1 MNEAVRLRTI
11 PSVDEVLKTG
21 AALQAIVRFG
31 RQAVVAAV
39 RATLDAEREA
49 RRIDGAKSGTAADIG
64 AAAVARLE
72 ENAKPRVRPVFN
84 LTGTI
89 LHTNLGRAILAEAAV
104 EAASVAMRQAIALE
118 FDLEGGRRG
127 ERDSLIR
134 GLLCGLTGAEDAT
147 VVNNNAAA
155 VLLVLNTLAKGKEAI
170 VSRGELIEIGGAFRM
185 PDIMARAGAK
195 LVEVGTTNRTHK
207 KDYSEAIGSKT
218 GLVLKVHTS
227 NYKIEGFTAEVS
239 PRDVAAIAHEREVP
253 LVHDL
258 GSGTLIALS
267 QFGLS
272 HEPTVSETVA
282 EGADV
287 VTFSGDKLLGGPQ
300 AGFIVG
306 RKNLIARINRNPM
319 KRALRVD
326 KIRLAALEATLQL
339 YRDPDRL
346 TERLPT
352 LRAIAR
358 PKKEIEALARRIVSA
373 MTEALGSAFAVDV
386 VSCNS
391 QIGSGALPQEQ
402 IASAGIAIRPKADQ
416 GQGRRL
422 ASLAAALRTL
432 PMPVIGRTAD
442 GAIVLDLRCL
452 EDESGFIA
460 NLTSFDPGGSSDAAI

>member
-11 PSVDEVLKTG
+11 PSVDEVLKTP
-21 AALQAIVRFG
+21 AALQAIARFG

-39 RATLDAEREA
+39 RAALDVEREA
-49 RRIDGAKSGTAADIG
+49 RRADGAKSGTAADIG
-64 AAAVARLE
+64 AAAVARLK

-89 LHTNLGRAILAEAAV
+89 LHTNLGRAVLAEAAV

-118 FDLEGGRRG
+118 FDLEGGHRG
-127 ERDSLIR
+127 ERDFLVR
-134 GLLCGLTGAEDAT
+134 GLLCELTGAEDAT

-207 KDYSEAIGSKT
+207 KDYIEAIGPKT

-239 PRDVAAIAHEREVP
+239 PCDVAAIAHERSVP

-282 EGADV
+282 EGADL

-306 RKNLIARINRNPM
+306 RKDLIARINRNPM

-339 YRDPDRL
+339 YRDPERL

-352 LRAIAR
+352 VRAIAR
-358 PKKEIEALARRIVSA
+358 PRKEIEALAHRIVPA

-402 IASAGIAIRPKADQ
+402 IASAGIAIRPKAAQ

-422 ASLAAALRTL
+422 ASLAAALRAL

-442 GAIVLDLRCL
+442 GAIVLDLRCV

-460 NLTSFDPGGSSDAAI
+460 NLASFDPGGSSDAAI